1 MHELNCCRLL
11 GRGSMFVLSHQQFEK
26 LLGLSPVRKAE
37 NLIDLGE
44 CDQCVAVCICVFV
57 YKRERKREGERVYV
71 CVCVRAC
78 VCVCIYVW
86 VCVCITVCMACV
98 CVCVASVCVFVC
110 VFMCVCMYVSSVCVC
125 VCACVC
131 ACMCPLCV
139 CVCVCVC
146 VCDRQRDLQWGL
158 RHFASSPE
166 WLQAARWP
174 SVLITK
180 TVLFVMYRCRRWR
193 GNQSNGALLQQCL
206 CHRNVPHNAQ
216 TSRSQGLSV
225 SLLIS
230 VCCLSCSQVTFLH
243 DRLYDLN
250 FSPW

>member
-44 CDQCVAVCICVFV
+44 CDQCVAVCAFV
-57 YKRERKREGERVYV
+57 YLCMRERERERGERVYV
-71 CVCVRAC
+71 CVRV
-78 VCVCIYVW
+78 
-86 VCVCITVCMACV
+86 CV
-98 CVCVASVCVFVC
+98 CVCVHLCVSLCVYAWPVCVCVCVCGLSVFVC
-110 VFMCVCMYVSSVCVC
+110 SVC

-131 ACMCPLCV
+131 PLCV
-139 CVCVCVC
+139 CVWGGVYVCVCMCMCVCVWQR
-146 VCDRQRDLQWGL
+146 DRDLQWGL

-166 WLQAARWP
+166 WLQATRWP

-180 TVLFVMYRCRRWR
+180 IVLFVMSRCRRWR

-206 CHRNVPHNAQ
+206 CHRNVPYDAQ

-225 SLLIS
+225 SLVIS
-230 VCCLSCSQVTFLH
+230 LSAACLAH
-243 DRLYDLN
+243 R
-250 FSPW
+250 